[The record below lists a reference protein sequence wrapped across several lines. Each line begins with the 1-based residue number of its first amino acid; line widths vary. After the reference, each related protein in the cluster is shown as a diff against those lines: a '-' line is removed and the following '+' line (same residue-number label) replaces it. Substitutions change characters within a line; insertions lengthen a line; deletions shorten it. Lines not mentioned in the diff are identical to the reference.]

1 MPNVETPPLLQQ
13 LQPRQQQI
21 RRQNM
26 TTSLK
31 CGKGRK
37 LCFGCSAVVGSP
49 TRVCPYCK
57 TTLPRV
63 AVPIPLSLLT
73 PTPSPPQKSLEPP
86 PSSSPPPSP
95 PLSLPPLAPQLPPPL
110 GLPSKKQK
118 EKTEPKKNKSAP
130 KAKPLAKKKKNEK
143 KKKRSPTLK
152 RKKTTAADNR
162 KMVAKKKSDT
172 PKGTIADLGCGRCR
186 YSRNGCSRC
195 RDRIKRV
202 NSKKKEGKK
211 QSKIPY
217 NFFHKIHFRARLSDD
232 FPTFR

>member
-1 MPNVETPPLLQQ
+1 MRSDSLKSFGELREGTKNGAGKRKECAKQTDVEAKASRNRKRRTTAQRKVPIGDCRASGRNNIETNRCDDGKTRSREDLDESVRERKKAKTAAMIDNNNDKKDDKEMPNVETPPLLQQ

-63 AVPIPLSLLT
+63 AALFVVAHPNPVTAS
-73 PTPSPPQKSLEPP
+73 KSLEPP

-95 PLSLPPLAPQLPPPL
+95 PLSL
-110 GLPSKKQK
+110 
-118 EKTEPKKNKSAP
+118 
-130 KAKPLAKKKKNEK
+130 
-143 KKKRSPTLK
+143 R
-152 RKKTTAADNR
+152 
-162 KMVAKKKSDT
+162 
-172 PKGTIADLGCGRCR
+172 
-186 YSRNGCSRC
+186 
-195 RDRIKRV
+195 
-202 NSKKKEGKK
+202 
-211 QSKIPY
+211 
-217 NFFHKIHFRARLSDD
+217 H
-232 FPTFR
+232 